1 MAVLAGDVAEA
12 MESLMFER
20 GIKDDDGDGCPDDGE
35 MYGGDLLKFQW
46 EAVVRAA
53 RNKGRWLPASY
64 NIDSPFQ
71 LVPPSIADT
80 TDRTLEFRSKPR
92 GFDNDGFAASA
103 PLQKDLFYWS
113 PYMTCEH
120 CNELIFI
127 DVPNARKMHAA
138 EVRLLI

>member
-53 RNKGRWLPASY
+53 RNKGRWLPAS
-64 NIDSPFQ
+64 
-71 LVPPSIADT
+71 
-80 TDRTLEFRSKPR
+80 
-92 GFDNDGFAASA
+92 
-103 PLQKDLFYWS
+103 
-113 PYMTCEH
+113 
-120 CNELIFI
+120 
-127 DVPNARKMHAA
+127 
-138 EVRLLI
+138 

>member
-1 MAVLAGDVAEA
+1 MAVLTRDVAEA

-20 GIKDDDGDGCPDDGE
+20 GIKDDDGE

-92 GFDNDGFAASA
+92 GFDNGGFAASA
-103 PLQKDLFYWS
+103 PPAASALSAARSPSVSAACILRAFGTLTKINSLQCS
-113 PYMTCEH
+113 QVM
-120 CNELIFI
+120 
-127 DVPNARKMHAA
+127 
-138 EVRLLI
+138 